1 MPGYCVIPAIGP
13 GLMTISFSGSFHF
26 VVGVVAFQRYQR
38 PKPRP
43 PTKTS
48 FICCVTFFSVTF
60 RFVRSTWSDL
70 ML

>member
-1 MPGYCVIPAIGP
+1 
-13 GLMTISFSGSFHF
+13 MTISFSGSFHF

-43 PTKTS
+43 PTKVSTIS
-48 FICCVTFFSVTF
+48 CVTFFSVTF
-60 RFVRSTWSDL
+60 RFVRSTWSVL